1 MARIVLGALTTLNLS
16 THLDAMFSELYTA
29 AGGDFSAS
37 PFIFIGNG
45 TGSREVRINGGTSA
59 AQGANLVLQRGGAAQ
74 LAIGSVDS
82 VLGTGG
88 SDIVYYAYATNAQ
101 RFYTNGSER
110 VRIDSSGNLEV
121 GSSGVTLGSGTKGR
135 ILSVSGSAVPGIV
148 VQGAGMNQGVIGF
161 GTGSSTFQI
170 QAGSDYGGMN
180 FVVGGT
186 TVANITTTAVTP
198 NADNTI
204 TMGTAA
210 KRWSVVYAGTGT
222 INTSDAREKTKVAR
236 LTPAELKAAQEI
248 ARKIGAYKFRS
259 AVAEKGDAARI
270 HAGLTVQRAIEIMED
285 NGLEPFAY
293 AFICHDEWDAEGDRP
308 AGDRYGF
315 RMDELMAFVC
325 AGQQAAHDALES
337 RIQALEGAK

>member
-1 MARIVLGALTTLNLS
+1 MARIPLGALTTLNLS
-16 THLDAMFSELYTA
+16 THLDPMFTEIYSGA
-29 AGGDFSAS
+29 FANFVFSNNNV
-37 PFIFIGNG
+37 G
-45 TGSREVRINGGTSA
+45 
-59 AQGANLVLQRGGAAQ
+59 LGGAAANYGPNVRIFNINAVSDSG
-74 LAIGSVDS
+74 LDLSINGSRVAAVSANTNEMGIGTIGPRS
-82 VLGTGG
+82 LY
-88 SDIVYYAYATNAQ
+88 I
-101 RFYTNGSER
+101 FTNGVEHFR
-110 VRIDSSGNLEV
+110 LQSSGTIEV
-121 GSSGVTLGSGTKGR
+121 GSSVAGIGSGTRGK
-135 ILSVSGSAVPGIV
+135 ILSVSGSAVPGLV

-248 ARKIGAYKFRS
+248 AREIGAYKFRS

-293 AFICHDEWDAEGDRP
+293 AFICHDEWEADGDKPGGDRF
-308 AGDRYGF
+308 GF

-325 AGQQAAHDALES
+325 AGQQAAHDTLEARIKALE
-337 RIQALEGAK
+337 AK